1 MKHVLLQGTA
11 LLCAVFLPG
20 CVRSSA
26 LVHQAGLGPRIE
38 IVQPKGDL
46 VENSP
51 FAIQIE
57 FVPQTGSQ
65 IDVNSFDFALLIG
78 PLRMTL
84 RDRLRRYVTK
94 KGFYIPDA
102 RLTRGT
108 YNFEVSIRDTST
120 TRSILFKDTL
130 TACLFERLDLW
141 TGILLVNFRDASVA
155 N

>member
-65 IDVNSFDFALLIG
+65 IDVNRHEPDHASRFVRASHFS
-78 PLRMTL
+78 
-84 RDRLRRYVTK
+84 
-94 KGFYIPDA
+94 GFGKEAAQMI
-102 RLTRGT
+102 LGQ
-108 YNFEVSIRDTST
+108 
-120 TRSILFKDTL
+120 RSD
-130 TACLFERLDLW
+130 
-141 TGILLVNFRDASVA
+141 N
-155 N
+155 